1 MSKKILLPLAA
12 TLLIGACASST
23 APMSVAGAAVSTVD
37 NDLHVERVVMLMRHG
52 VRPPTKARIGPDGV
66 ADQPWPVWS
75 VDFGEL
81 THHGYAAVRL
91 LGQWDRQWLAANDLL
106 PAEGCPAAGDVVV
119 AASAKSRTQDTAR
132 ALIEGLA
139 PGCGLAPSF
148 PASAEEDVEFH
159 PIDVGATTLD
169 PDLAYAAVQALAP
182 QGGMEALKAANAERF
197 ALLDRA
203 LGCCSATFCAEI
215 GASSSCSL
223 SDMPAGVVR
232 NEDDRPDVGDPFGLA
247 STIAQTF
254 LLEYLEGMPMED
266 VAWGR
271 LTRDDIETLLEF
283 HSIKFYFEGRAP
295 YVAAHAASP
304 LARHML
310 TALETGPKLTVLV
323 GHDTNIADLGGL
335 LDLHWTVPGYA
346 KDDPPPA
353 GGVGFE
359 LLADAQG
366 RQFVR
371 AFYRSQTMDQV
382 RYLQPLTADNPASI
396 EYLAIPGCA
405 DLCPM
410 TDFARIVRAKLV
422 DPRAR

>member
-1 MSKKILLPLAA
+1 
-12 TLLIGACASST
+12 
-23 APMSVAGAAVSTVD
+23 
-37 NDLHVERVVMLMRHG
+37 
-52 VRPPTKARIGPDGV
+52 
-66 ADQPWPVWS
+66 
-75 VDFGEL
+75 
-81 THHGYAAVRL
+81 
-91 LGQWDRQWLAANDLL
+91 
-106 PAEGCPAAGDVVV
+106 
-119 AASAKSRTQDTAR
+119 
-132 ALIEGLA
+132 
-139 PGCGLAPSF
+139 
-148 PASAEEDVEFH
+148 
-159 PIDVGATTLD
+159 
-169 PDLAYAAVQALAP
+169 
-182 QGGMEALKAANAERF
+182 
-197 ALLDRA
+197 
-203 LGCCSATFCAEI
+203 
-215 GASSSCSL
+215 
-223 SDMPAGVVR
+223 
-232 NEDDRPDVGDPFGLA
+232 
-247 STIAQTF
+247 
-254 LLEYLEGMPMED
+254 MED

-335 LDLHWTVPGYA
+335 LDLHWAVPGYA

-382 RYLQPLTADNPASI
+382 RYLQPLTADNPAAI

-422 DPRAR
+422 DPRAG

>member
-12 TLLIGACASST
+12 TLLISACASST

-106 PAEGCPAAGDVVV
+106 PAEGCPAAGEVVV

-182 QGGMEALKAANAERF
+182 QGGMEALKAGNAER
-197 ALLDRA
+197 
-203 LGCCSATFCAEI
+203 
-215 GASSSCSL
+215 
-223 SDMPAGVVR
+223 
-232 NEDDRPDVGDPFGLA
+232 
-247 STIAQTF
+247 
-254 LLEYLEGMPMED
+254 
-266 VAWGR
+266 R
-271 LTRDDIETLLEF
+271 LR
-283 HSIKFYFEGRAP
+283 
-295 YVAAHAASP
+295 
-304 LARHML
+304 
-310 TALETGPKLTVLV
+310 VLCP
-323 GHDTNIADLGGL
+323 TC
-335 LDLHWTVPGYA
+335 
-346 KDDPPPA
+346 PPA
-353 GGVGFE
+353 LCATRMIDPMSAIRSAWLRPSPRPFSWNIWKGCRWRMWPGGG
-359 LLADAQG
+359 
-366 RQFVR
+366 
-371 AFYRSQTMDQV
+371 
-382 RYLQPLTADNPASI
+382 
-396 EYLAIPGCA
+396 
-405 DLCPM
+405 
-410 TDFARIVRAKLV
+410 
-422 DPRAR
+422 